1 MTYQWSNKYLG
12 ENKQVSH
19 AKEFQI
25 IYVDTLLSR
34 TESITLHSLD
44 VSYAEWF
51 PTKEYSMKRAEK

>member
-1 MTYQWSNKYLG
+1 MTFQWLNKYLG

-19 AKEFQI
+19 EKEFQI

-34 TESITLHSLD
+34 RESILD

-51 PTKEYSMKRAEK
+51 HTKEYSMKRAEK

>member
-1 MTYQWSNKYLG
+1 MTFQWLNKYLG

-19 AKEFQI
+19 EKEFQI

-34 TESITLHSLD
+34 RESILD